1 MQQQIDSFGSEGQIM
16 VLLVD
21 IDHFKHV
28 NDTYGHDV
36 GDMILREGVD
46 RVKSFVTQKD
56 IIGRWGGEEFIMI
69 SPYSSKEKAIEVA
82 ELIRSKVEE
91 LDFEVAGHIT
101 LSGGV
106 TILRRDDTVDSVF
119 KRVDDALYEAKET
132 GRNKM
137 VFKD

>member
-1 MQQQIDSFGSEGQIM
+1 
-16 VLLVD
+16 
-21 IDHFKHV
+21 
-28 NDTYGHDV
+28 
-36 GDMILREGVD
+36 
-46 RVKSFVTQKD
+46 
-56 IIGRWGGEEFIMI
+56 
-69 SPYSSKEKAIEVA
+69 
-82 ELIRSKVEE
+82 LIRSKVEE